1 MEFWNTPPRQGRL
14 KFKLGNRPQTEKL
27 ANGMD
32 LYLINVNSTELV
44 RVDFMFKGGQW
55 VQDKPLQTAM
65 SMKMLRE
72 GIIDSSLHKI
82 PHYID
87 YKGVSIDVTSN
98 MSYCV
103 LSLSCLKRYVFEIIL
118 IIVSVLNNLPFEDDK
133 FRIALEQSKR
143 SFEISMDTVGEQCK
157 RLFYKSLYGV
167 NHPMSR
173 FPEYVDYDSL
183 TIHDLKSYCEKY
195 ITAPNCNVFLTGNLT
210 SGFVS
215 DFIKTI
221 QKYCLRNGGNFNN
234 YPIYELSEHDKRYVL
249 KMEKPLVQ
257 SSIRIG
263 REFLS
268 RTHADYIPMTVLST
282 VLGGYFG
289 SRLMSVIREEKGY
302 TYDIHSDIYQM
313 PLNSSFVITTETGNK
328 FVENVIEDIYVEM
341 DKLSSELIP
350 NEELQQVKNYML
362 GNMCRN
368 YEFGFG
374 FSNRIMQL
382 ICSGIKLD
390 DIITG
395 AEIISDLTSNKLR
408 DISRKYLSPNSMIE
422 CVVTNA

>member
-14 KFKLGNRPQTEKL
+14 KFKLGNRPQIEKL

-72 GIIDSSLHKI
+72 CIIDSSLHKI

-118 IIVSVLNNLPFEDDK
+118 IIVSVLNNLPFEGDK

>member
-1 MEFWNTPPRQGRL
+1 MEFRNTPPRQGRL
-14 KFKLGNRPQTEKL
+14 KFKLGNRPQIEKL

-55 VQDKPLQTAM
+55 VQDNPLLTAM

-103 LSLSCLKRYVFEIIL
+103 LSLSCLKRYVYEIIP
-118 IIVSVLNNLPFEDDK
+118 IIVSVLNNLPFEGDK

-302 TYDIHSDIYQM
+302 TYDIHSVIYQM

-328 FVENVIEDIYVEM
+328 YVENVIDDIYVEM
-341 DKLSSELIP
+341 DKLSTELIP
-350 NEELQQVKNYML
+350 DEELQQVKNYML

-395 AEIISDLTSNKLR
+395 AEIMSDLTSNKLR

>member
-14 KFKLGNRPQTEKL
+14 KIKLGNRPQIEKL

-32 LYLINVNSTELV
+32 LYWINVNSTELV

-72 GIIDSSLHKI
+72 CIIDSSLHKI

-118 IIVSVLNNLPFEDDK
+118 IIVSVLNNLPFEGDK

-183 TIHDLKSYCEKY
+183 TIHDLKSYCNKY

-408 DISRKYLSPNSMIE
+408 DISRKYLSPNYMIE

>member
-14 KFKLGNRPQTEKL
+14 KIKLGNRPQIEKL

-72 GIIDSSLHKI
+72 CIIDSSLHKI

-118 IIVSVLNNLPFEDDK
+118 IIVSVLNNLPFEGDK

-183 TIHDLKSYCEKY
+183 TIHDLKSYCNKY

-408 DISRKYLSPNSMIE
+408 DISRKYLSPNYMIE

>member
-1 MEFWNTPPRQGRL
+1 MEFRNTPPRQGRL
-14 KFKLGNRPQTEKL
+14 KFKLGNRPQIEKL

-72 GIIDSSLHKI
+72 GIIDSSLYKI

-103 LSLSCLKRYVFEIIL
+103 LSLSCLKRYVCEIIP
-118 IIVSVLNNLPFEDDK
+118 IIVSVLNNLPFEGDK

-234 YPIYELSEHDKRYVL
+234 YPLYELSEHDKRYVL

-302 TYDIHSDIYQM
+302 TYDIHSVIYQM

-328 FVENVIEDIYVEM
+328 YVENVIEDIYVEM

-408 DISRKYLSPNSMIE
+408 DISSKYLSPNSMIE

>member
-1 MEFWNTPPRQGRL
+1 MEFRNTPPRQGHL

-55 VQDKPLQTAM
+55 MQEKPLQTAM

-72 GIIDSSLHKI
+72 CIIDSSLHKI

-103 LSLSCLKRYVFEIIL
+103 LSLSCLQRYVCEIIP
-118 IIVSVLNNLPFEDDK
+118 IIVSVLNNLPFEEDK

-183 TIHDLKSYCEKY
+183 AIHDLKSYCNKY

-210 SGFVS
+210 GSFVS
-215 DFIKTI
+215 DFINTL
-221 QKYCLRNGGNFNN
+221 QRFGLRNDCGFCNF
-234 YPIYELSEHDKRYVL
+234 PIYELPKHDKRYVL
-249 KMEKPLVQ
+249 EMEKPLVQ

-268 RTHADYIPMTVLST
+268 RTHTDYIPMTVLST
-282 VLGGYFG
+282 ILGGYFG

-302 TYDIHSDIYQM
+302 TYDIHSVIYQM
-313 PLNSSFVITTETGNK
+313 PLNSSFVITTETGNRY
-328 FVENVIEDIYVEM
+328 VENVIDDIYVEM
-341 DKLSSELIP
+341 DKLSSELIL
-350 NEELQQVKNYML
+350 EDELQQVKNYML

-382 ICSGIKLD
+382 ICSDIKLD
-390 DIITG
+390 DIVAG
-395 AEIISDLTSNKLR
+395 AEIISNITSNELR
-408 DISRKYLSPNSMIE
+408 DISIKYLSPNSMIE
-422 CVVTNA
+422 CIVTNT

>member
-1 MEFWNTPPRQGRL
+1 
-14 KFKLGNRPQTEKL
+14 
-27 ANGMD
+27 
-32 LYLINVNSTELV
+32 
-44 RVDFMFKGGQW
+44 
-55 VQDKPLQTAM
+55 
-65 SMKMLRE
+65 
-72 GIIDSSLHKI
+72 
-82 PHYID
+82 
-87 YKGVSIDVTSN
+87 
-98 MSYCV
+98 
-103 LSLSCLKRYVFEIIL
+103 
-118 IIVSVLNNLPFEDDK
+118 
-133 FRIALEQSKR
+133 
-143 SFEISMDTVGEQCK
+143 
-157 RLFYKSLYGV
+157 
-167 NHPMSR
+167 
-173 FPEYVDYDSL
+173 
-183 TIHDLKSYCEKY
+183 
-195 ITAPNCNVFLTGNLT
+195 
-210 SGFVS
+210 
-215 DFIKTI
+215 
-221 QKYCLRNGGNFNN
+221 
-234 YPIYELSEHDKRYVL
+234 
-249 KMEKPLVQ
+249 MEKPLVQ

-302 TYDIHSDIYQM
+302 TYDIHSVIYQM

-328 FVENVIEDIYVEM
+328 YVENVIEDIYVEM

-408 DISRKYLSPNSMIE
+408 DISRKYLSPNYMIE

>member
-14 KFKLGNRPQTEKL
+14 KFKLGNRPQIEKL

-72 GIIDSSLHKI
+72 CIIDSSLHKI

-118 IIVSVLNNLPFEDDK
+118 IIVSVLNNLPFEGDK

-183 TIHDLKSYCEKY
+183 TIHDLKSYCNKY

>member
-14 KFKLGNRPQTEKL
+14 KFKLGNRPQIEKL

-72 GIIDSSLHKI
+72 CIIDSSLHKI

-118 IIVSVLNNLPFEDDK
+118 IIVSVLNNLPFEGDK

-183 TIHDLKSYCEKY
+183 TIHDLKSYCNKY

-408 DISRKYLSPNSMIE
+408 DISRKYLSPNYMIE